1 MKNIND
7 TIQFI
12 LEDIISF
19 HAELE
24 QVFVVEVGIHD
35 RGLLESAVNAP
46 FQTFSGV
53 DLYPTIFDK
62 AAQLCYGLTKDHPF
76 NDGNKRTAVHSM
88 LVYLEVNDI
97 SIAYDREELEGI
109 IISIADDSMSS
120 KELSKWLEMNRQSI

>member
-19 HAELE
+19 HTELE
-24 QVFVVEVGIHD
+24 QVFVVETGIHD

-46 FQTFSGV
+46 FQTFGGV
-53 DLYPTIFDK
+53 DLYPTVFDK
-62 AAQLCYGLTKDHPF
+62 AARLCYGLTKDHPF